1 MAQHFGQLIQ
11 ARRAEIRLTLRDC
24 ALRVQ
29 LDPGNLSKIERGRV
43 APPQDAA
50 VLERLMEGL
59 ELAGSDRARALMD
72 MAMTESGRIPH
83 DILSNEEVMA
93 AMPIFL
99 RTVNNKQ
106 LEGAQI
112 EKLVELIRNA

>member
-1 MAQHFGQLIQ
+1 MAQHFGQLVQ

-24 ALRVQ
+24 AIRAQ
-29 LDPGNLSKIERGRV
+29 LDPGNLSKIERGRL
-43 APPQDAA
+43 APPQDSA
-50 VLERLMEGL
+50 VLERLMEAL
-59 ELAGSDRARALMD
+59 ELSGSDRARELMD
-72 MAMTESGRIPH
+72 TALTESGRIPH

-112 EKLVELIRNA
+112 DRLIELIRNA